1 MKNEAKTIPYKN
13 PKVGEAIYTIPP
25 PVANIGSPNNP
36 SDTYKSAEESLAY
49 QMRRP
54 KNILQMFEAS

>member
-13 PKVGEAIYTIPP
+13 PKVGEAIYPIPP

-36 SDTYKSAEESLAY
+36 SDTYKSAEEKPSI
-49 QMRRP
+49 P
-54 KNILQMFEAS
+54 DEAAKKYITNV